1 MRMTRDHVDALTL
14 NYAGVHVFQST
25 FIDRVGFIGAFYFY
39 FFFFLFL
46 SVFSSHPT
54 CLDTFSAAIALYSAL
69 FDHLICV
76 HSYSAN
82 NTTAPFRSTLDN
94 TFELTFDYFLFFF
107 SCSSPISRTFG
118 ASLVKLNSAY
128 SRRVRCCEGKDDR
141 MDIRDEQ
148 SFRNNQLGFIEIIVL
163 KH

>member
-1 MRMTRDHVDALTL
+1 MRMTRGHVDALTL

-39 FFFFLFL
+39 FFFFLFP

-82 NTTAPFRSTLDN
+82 NTTTPFRSTLDN
-94 TFELTFDYFLFFF
+94 TFESTFDYFLFF

-128 SRRVRCCEGKDDR
+128 SRRVKCCERRDDR
-141 MDIRDEQ
+141 MDIREQ
-148 SFRNNQLGFIEIIVL
+148 SFRNN
-163 KH
+163 